1 MDNDHRSVRRILVV
15 ANETLDGD
23 SIHQALADRHL
34 EAGALQA
41 FVVAPALNSRLRH
54 WASDV
59 DSARREA
66 ERRLRR
72 CIERIEL
79 AGIEAQGWV
88 GDSNP
93 MQALADALQ
102 ITRVDEVL
110 IATHPEGRSNWLERG
125 LVDRARAAVDL
136 PLTHVVVDTAPALAL
151 FAGRAA

>member
-1 MDNDHRSVRRILVV
+1 MVNETGSSRRILVV

-23 SIHQALADRHL
+23 AIHEVLASRHL
-34 EAGALQA
+34 EAGGVQA

-54 WASDV
+54 WASDI
-59 DSARREA
+59 DRARREA

-72 CIERIEL
+72 CIERLEL
-79 AGIEAQGWV
+79 EGITAQGWV

-93 MQALADALQ
+93 MQALTDALQ
-102 ITRVDEVL
+102 ITKVDEVL

-136 PLTHVVVDTAPALAL
+136 PLMHVVVDTTPHVAVL
-151 FAGRAA
+151 AGRAA

>member
-1 MDNDHRSVRRILVV
+1 MENEQRSVRRILVV

-23 SIHQALADRHL
+23 SIHEALTNRHL
-34 EAGALQA
+34 QAGALQA

-59 DSARREA
+59 DRARREA
-66 ERRLRR
+66 DRRLRR
-72 CIERIEL
+72 CIERLEL
-79 AGIEAQGWV
+79 EGIEAQGWV

-93 MQALADALQ
+93 MQALTDALQ
-102 ITRVDEVL
+102 ITSVDEIL

-136 PLTHVVVDTAPALAL
+136 PLMHVVVDTTPQVALL
-151 FAGRAA
+151 AGRAA